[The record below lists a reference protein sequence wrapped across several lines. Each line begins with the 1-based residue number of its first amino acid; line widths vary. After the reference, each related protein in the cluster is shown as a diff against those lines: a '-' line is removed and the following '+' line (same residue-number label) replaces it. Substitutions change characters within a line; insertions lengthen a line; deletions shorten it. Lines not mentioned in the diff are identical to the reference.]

1 MRSATINPRSRLCA
15 SRRRLLAAALAQLG
29 RLDEA
34 RQEAEFFMMNDPH
47 FSIRHWATSQPFDNE
62 EVLQRFVEGY
72 RKAGLPD

>member
-1 MRSATINPRSRLCA
+1 
-15 SRRRLLAAALAQLG
+15 
-29 RLDEA
+29 
-34 RQEAEFFMMNDPH
+34 MMNDPH